1 VRQYRVD
8 AANAVHNLD
17 DPQIDEEA
25 CERESGIFF
34 MILQRSR
41 VGGFLMLYRSAA

>member
-25 CERESGIFF
+25 CERD
-34 MILQRSR
+34 
-41 VGGFLMLYRSAA
+41 GFLARLRMFRLYDLDHYRR